1 MATTKQAQTTK
12 TQKENVTAAPAEEKT
27 VGAVEET
34 VKKETPKKA
43 VKEEPKTVE
52 KVESNK
58 IDESQY
64 VTVKNGFHGRL
75 VFISPRT
82 GEKFYWDDYGDEQ
95 DIELRDLKGAKASSK
110 AFFENNWFIL
120 DEWVINYLGVDSY
133 YRHAVAPGDCDK
145 LFRLPVNDLKTEI
158 AAMNDSQRSSVAVRA
173 RELINSGDLD
183 SFRVITALE
192 EALGVELIAK

>member
-34 VKKETPKKA
+34 VKKDTPKRA
-43 VKEEPKTVE
+43 AKEEPK
-52 KVESNK
+52 K

-82 GEKFYWDDYGDEQ
+82 GEKFYWDNYGDEQ

-120 DEWVINYLGVDSY
+120 DEWVIQYLGVDSY

-158 AAMNDSQRSSVAVRA
+158 AAMNDSQRSSVIVRA

-183 SFRVITALE
+183 SLRVITALE

>member
-12 TQKENVTAAPAEEKT
+12 TQKENVAAAPTDEKT

-34 VKKETPKKA
+34 VKKEQPKKT
-43 VKEEPKTVE
+43 VKEEQKKVE
-52 KVESNK
+52 KEEQQK

-120 DEWVINYLGVDSY
+120 DEWVIKYLGVDSY

-158 AAMNDSQRSSVAVRA
+158 AAMNDSQRSSVIVRA

-183 SFRVITALE
+183 SLRVITALE